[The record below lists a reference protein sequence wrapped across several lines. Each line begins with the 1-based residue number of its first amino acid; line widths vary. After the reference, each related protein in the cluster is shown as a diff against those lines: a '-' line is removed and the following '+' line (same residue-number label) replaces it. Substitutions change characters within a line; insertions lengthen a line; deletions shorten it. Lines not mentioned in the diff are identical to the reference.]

1 MSKPSVFVSCGQY
14 LPSEKQLGKDIVD
27 LVKKTTGHEAFF
39 AEQVHDF
46 NGLRDNILQAIQGCV
61 GFIAVMHPRGEIDRP
76 DGAPVIRASVWIEQ
90 EIAIA
95 AYIQYVERRTLPVIA
110 FIHESVCLEGIR
122 SLLHLNPI
130 PFKHESEVLA
140 ALPAHLQSWKT
151 TATGAIRVELESN
164 STRQQ
169 DEHRQYQIEV
179 YLVNDTTRRID
190 KYDARLRLPAR
201 VLKHWTVTYVNEVE
215 KGNPSVRKFHFDQ
228 SNTGRPLLP
237 KSGRNRVASIEYCL
251 TCGQEDAKASTGF
264 VDPVFDDIVE
274 ATVWVDEQEHSS
286 KKTLR
291 ELHDDPLRKVYSK
304 ILSLE

>member
-27 LVKKTTGHEAFF
+27 LVKRTTGHEAFF

-61 GFIAVMHPRGEIDRP
+61 GFIAVMHPRGEISRP

-95 AYIQYVERRTLPVIA
+95 AYIQYVEKRTLPVIA
-110 FIHESVCLEGIR
+110 FIHESVSLEGIR

-130 PFKHESEVLA
+130 PFKDESEVLA
-140 ALPAHLQSWKT
+140 ALPAHLQDWKT
-151 TATGAIRVELESN
+151 NATGAIRVELESN

-169 DEHRQYQIEV
+169 DGHQQYALNV
-179 YLVNDTTRRID
+179 NLVNDTNRRINT
-190 KYDARLRLPAR
+190 YDAQLRLSAR
-201 VLKHWTVTYVNEVE
+201 VLKHWNTMYLNEIE
-215 KGNPSVRKFHFDQ
+215 KGNSLVRTFHFDQ
-228 SNTGRPLLP
+228 KNAGPFLP
-237 KSGRNRVASIEYCL
+237 KSRRNRVGGIDYCL

-264 VDPVFDDIVE
+264 VESVDDDIVE
-274 ATVWVDEQEHSS
+274 ATVWVDEQEYPI
-286 KKTLR
+286 KKTLG
-291 ELHDDPLRKVYSK
+291 ELHREPLRKR
-304 ILSLE
+304 IRGLHH